1 MRFFAEFNSSAIAVA
16 DNPSLISFK
25 AYSIRICSPTVTFS
39 LSIIYIFPWLP
50 AVCPFANGYYDRI
63 KNALAALLDGS
74 GQFSRAALA
83 DTARQFT
90 VCPFELGL
98 DLSEW
103 CDVVIGD
110 YNYLFDPVVH
120 LKRFFDTSGDWLFLI
135 DEAHNLPDRARAMY
149 SARFC
154 KSSLTDAKRTLGK
167 GKSALKTALTKAD
180 KLSKQQQQRQKSAL
194 AKQLQLPKGTP
205 LVVTSSAKGT
215 GIDEVRRLIE
225 EAAAR

>member
-1 MRFFAEFNSSAIAVA
+1 M
-16 DNPSLISFK
+16 
-25 AYSIRICSPTVTFS
+25 
-39 LSIIYIFPWLP
+39 
-50 AVCPFANGYYDRI
+50 
-63 KNALAALLDGS
+63 
-74 GQFSRAALA
+74 
-83 DTARQFT
+83 
-90 VCPFELGL
+90 CPFELGL

-180 KLSKQQQQRQKSAL
+180 KAMRRRGRPVCVCTPQARRGRPRRTAQTSLLPEPDASAFAL
-194 AKQLQLPKGTP
+194 PEPLYAQDGTVFLQELPP
-205 LVVTSSAKGT
+205 HC
-215 GIDEVRRLIE
+215 
-225 EAAAR
+225 